1 MAGSQESLSAI
12 GQIDG
17 SISAVGQL
25 IGSVS
30 AGGGWEVYTGDYEV
44 TPDAHNEQVLET
56 ASKILREN
64 ITVHKVPFEQN
75 HNPSGGM
82 TAYIATEV

>member
-1 MAGSQESLSAI
+1 MAG
-12 GQIDG
+12 QIEG

-30 AGGGWEVYTGDYEV
+30 AGGGWEVYTGPYEV
-44 TPDAHNEQVLET
+44 TPKAYDEQILET
-56 ASKILREN
+56 ESKILREN
-64 ITVHKVPFEQN
+64 VTVHKVPFEEN
-75 HNPSGGM
+75 HNPYGGM